1 MTAAGAAFLPAA
13 TANGRSRTVTIPGR
27 SALPPRTDKVVPLE
41 WALGFFHDGMT
52 LMYGGFGGIG
62 TPPTLTKAILESG
75 VTGLFLIGNDAGFPE
90 VGPGPLF
97 VNRRVRRLL
106 ASHIG
111 SNPVAGE
118 QMSCGELE
126 VEFSPQGTL
135 AERIRAGGMGLG
147 GVLVDV
153 GLGTVAERGKQ
164 KLDLEGRSFLVES
177 ALTAEVAIVYAAKAD
192 PLGNL
197 VFDKTARNFNPLVAM
212 AGDITIVEADEIV
225 PVGALDPEC
234 IVTPG
239 IFVDM
244 VVQSQGIH
252 WTWVWEQRK
261 ATA

>member
-1 MTAAGAAFLPAA
+1 MNTARAELR
-13 TANGRSRTVTIPGR
+13 AN
-27 SALPPRTDKVVPLE
+27 LPPRSNKVVSLADAME
-41 WALGFFHDGMT
+41 LFRDGMT

-62 TPPTLTKAILESG
+62 TPPTLMKALVEKG
-75 VTGLFLIGNDAGFPE
+75 VRDLDIIANDAGFPH

-97 VNRRVRRLL
+97 VNRMVRRLL

-118 QMSCGELE
+118 QMSRGELE

-147 GVLVDV
+147 GILVDV
-153 GLGTVAERGKQ
+153 GLGTVAEQGKQ
-164 KLDLEGRSFLVES
+164 KLTLDGRDFLVEP
-177 ALTAEVAIVYAAKAD
+177 ALTAEVAVVFAAKAD

-212 AGDITIVEADEIV
+212 AGDITIAEAVEIV

-252 WTWVWEQRK
+252 WTWVWEGK
-261 ATA
+261 EGA

>member
-1 MTAAGAAFLPAA
+1 MRKDTPH
-13 TANGRSRTVTIPGR
+13 
-27 SALPPRTDKVVPLE
+27 LPPRDDKVVSLKRALE
-41 WALGFFHDGMT
+41 FFHDGMT

-62 TPPTLTKAILESG
+62 TPPTLTKAILAKG
-75 VTGLFLIGNDAGFPE
+75 IGGLSLIGNDAGFPE

-97 VNRRVRRLL
+97 VHNRVRRLL

-111 SNPVAGE
+111 SNPIAGE
-118 QMSCGELE
+118 QMSRGELE

-153 GLGTVAERGKQ
+153 GLGTVAETGKATFE
-164 KLDLEGRSFLVES
+164 LEGRTLLVEP

-192 PLGNL
+192 TVGNL

-212 AGDITIVEADEIV
+212 AGDITIAEADEIV
-225 PVGALDPEC
+225 PLGSLDPEC

-244 VVQSQGIH
+244 VVQSEGIH

-261 ATA
+261 DTT

>member
-1 MTAAGAAFLPAA
+1 MSD
-13 TANGRSRTVTIPGR
+13 GRAKPR
-27 SALPPRTDKVVPLE
+27 ADLPPRSDKVVPLARAME
-41 WALGFFHDGMT
+41 LFHDGMT

-62 TPPTLTKAILESG
+62 TPPTLMKALVEKG
-75 VTGLFLIGNDAGFPE
+75 VRDLNVIANDAGFPQ

-97 VNRRVRRLL
+97 VNRMVRRLL

-118 QMSCGELE
+118 QMSRGELE

-147 GVLVDV
+147 GILVDV
-153 GLGTVAERGKQ
+153 GLGTVAEQGKQ
-164 KLDLEGRSFLVES
+164 RLSMDGRDFLVEP
-177 ALTAEVAIVYAAKAD
+177 ALTAEVAMVFAAKAD

-212 AGDITIVEADEIV
+212 AGDITIAEAVEIV

-244 VVQSQGIH
+244 VVQSEGIH
-252 WTWVWEQRK
+252 WTWVWEGK
-261 ATA
+261 VGA

>member
-1 MTAAGAAFLPAA
+1 MNTRRVELRAG
-13 TANGRSRTVTIPGR
+13 
-27 SALPPRTDKVVPLE
+27 LPPRSNKVVPLAE
-41 WALGFFHDGMT
+41 AMELFHDGMT

-62 TPPTLTKAILESG
+62 TPPTLMKALVDKG
-75 VTGLFLIGNDAGFPE
+75 VRDLYLIANDAGFPE

-97 VNRRVRRLL
+97 VNRMVRRLL

-118 QMSCGELE
+118 QMSRGELE

-147 GVLVDV
+147 GIFVDV
-153 GLGTVAERGKQ
+153 GLGTVAEQGKQ
-164 KLDLEGRSFLVES
+164 KLMLDGRDFLVEP
-177 ALTAEVAIVYAAKAD
+177 ALTAEVAVVFAAKAD

-212 AGDITIVEADEIV
+212 AGDITVAEAVEIV

-244 VVQSQGIH
+244 VVQSEGIH
-252 WTWVWEQRK
+252 WTWVWEGREGE
-261 ATA
+261 

>member
-1 MTAAGAAFLPAA
+1 MTTQPHGIAPEARI
-13 TANGRSRTVTIPGR
+13 TAP
-27 SALPPRTDKVVPLE
+27 LPPHTDKVVHLDH
-41 WALGFFHDGMT
+41 AMRLFRDGMT
-52 LMYGGFGGIG
+52 LMYGGMGGVG
-62 TPPTLTKAILESG
+62 TPPTLTRAILEKG
-75 VTGLFLIGNDAGFPE
+75 VTDLYLIGNDAGFPQ

-97 VNRRVRRLL
+97 VHSRVRRLL

-118 QMSCGELE
+118 QMNRGELQ

-147 GVLVDV
+147 GILVDV
-153 GLGTVAERGKQ
+153 GLGTVAEEGKE
-164 KLDLEGRSFLVES
+164 KLSMDGRTFLVEP
-177 ALTAEVAIVYAAKAD
+177 ALVAEVSIVYASKAD

-212 AGDITIVEADEIV
+212 AGEITIAEAVEIV

-244 VVQSQGIH
+244 VVQSQGVH
-252 WTWVWEQRK
+252 WTWAWEQQEERV
-261 ATA
+261 